1 MTIDKLRQQQSKID
15 AEDEN
20 EGMKNQEK
28 QWEEENEDE
37 ENYEVNSLY
46 SELHKGSKQDT
57 VLPKFADAIK
67 EKAEKIAAAKNA
79 VRKDPFLKYGIGI

>member
-1 MTIDKLRQQQSKID
+1 M
-15 AEDEN
+15 
-20 EGMKNQEK
+20 
-28 QWEEENEDE
+28 
-37 ENYEVNSLY
+37 NSLY
-46 SELHKGSKQDT
+46 SELHKNSKQDT